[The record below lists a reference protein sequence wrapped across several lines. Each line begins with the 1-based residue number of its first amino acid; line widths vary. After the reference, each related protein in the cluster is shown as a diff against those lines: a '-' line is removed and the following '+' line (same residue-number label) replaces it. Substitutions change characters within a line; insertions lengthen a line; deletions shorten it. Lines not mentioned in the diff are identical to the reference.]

1 MSWPT
6 LPAARAL
13 RRSPGLPPGLLLAL
27 LLAVPAPA
35 RAAEPAGIRPESA
48 GVSVEPSDASTAPPA
63 GHAAP
68 AAVSAAPPAPGGHW
82 LVEPVPFA
90 EGGAL
95 ALAASTDGRIAL
107 GDARGVLLGH
117 PGAWQRLPLRG
128 GVRDLAFAPAG
139 ALGSVSGALWI
150 ASGEGLLQLVGT
162 RLETHPPAPGDPARS
177 ALRVVAGARSLAVAT
192 EGGVFWSRDGR
203 RFDRVEGALG
213 DETPGLALQEPRDPA
228 APPTLWIAA
237 ARGLLRVRLRPGDG
251 AQRLRA
257 ERADL
262 PVDLRPALDV
272 VAGEDGVVAVGRQE
286 LVAGDASGGRWR
298 VVRPELP
305 PGATP
310 TRLLLQGR
318 QLWLATDRG
327 LLVAPAPEGP
337 WRRAGD
343 PAGTTPALALAAT
356 GGRLLAAGARGLLAE
371 TGPPP
376 EPAAPARG
384 EPPGGGRGAPAA
396 GAGGCDPAIVEV
408 QRAVLAHV
416 DLGGRHVARMWEG
429 VRRRALLPQVTL
441 AGSWQSDDDHQHNWD
456 QSYTYGEL
464 HPLLD
469 RDRRRGQQR
478 EVSLALRWE
487 LGDLLY
493 HDEEIDVSTEARRVI
508 ELRDDVLDEVNQ
520 LYFDRRRALAAAA
533 SAAPG
538 SPEARA
544 AEVRAEE
551 LAAGLDG
558 WTGGWFGTRAGRAPC
573 PPGSD

>member
-1 MSWPT
+1 MWPS
-6 LPAARAL
+6 LPAERTL
-13 RRSPGLPPGLLLAL
+13 RRTPGLPPGLLLAL
-27 LLAVPAPA
+27 LLAVPALA
-35 RAAEPAGIRPESA
+35 RGTEPAGISA
-48 GVSVEPSDASTAPPA
+48 EPARAWPAPGTLSPGPSASQIPL
-63 GHAAP
+63 
-68 AAVSAAPPAPGGHW
+68 AAVSAAPPGPGRRW
-82 LVEPVPFA
+82 LVEPVPVA

-95 ALAASTDGRIAL
+95 ALAASADGRIAL
-107 GDARGVLLGH
+107 GDARGILLCR

-139 ALGSVSGALWI
+139 APGIASGALWI
-150 ASGEGLLQLVGT
+150 ASGEGLLRLAGR

-177 ALRVVAGARSLAVAT
+177 ALRVAVGVRSLAVAT
-192 EGGVFWSRDGR
+192 EGGVFWSRHGR

-213 DETPGLALQEPRDPA
+213 DETSGLALQEPRDPE

-257 ERADL
+257 EGAEL

-272 VAGEDGVVAVGRQE
+272 IAGEDGVLAVGRQE
-286 LVAGDASGGRWR
+286 LVAGDPSGERWR

-318 QLWLATDRG
+318 RVWLATDRG

-343 PAGTTPALALAAT
+343 PAGTTPALALAAA
-356 GGRLLAAGARGLLAE
+356 GDRMLAAGARGLLAE
-371 TGPPP
+371 TGAPL
-376 EPAAPARG
+376 EPAPLAT
-384 EPPGGGRGAPAA
+384 GGGSNSPAA
-396 GAGGCDPAIVEV
+396 GAGGCDPPIVEV

-441 AGSWQSDDDHQHNWD
+441 QGSWQSDNDHQHNWD
-456 QSYTYGEL
+456 QSFTYGEL

-469 RDRRRGQQR
+469 RDRRYGQQR

-520 LYFDRRRALAAAA
+520 LYFDRRRALAVAAL
-533 SAAPG
+533 AAPG

-558 WTGGWFGTRAGRAPC
+558 WTGGWFGKRAGRTAC
-573 PPGSD
+573 PAGLR